1 MRFDPNLSILF
12 PDLPL
17 LERPAAAAAL
27 GFDMAELWWPFDGP
41 VPAGRDV
48 DDLAEAFGAAGVGLV
63 LLNLWLGDPS
73 AGQHGL
79 VALPGERARFRDN
92 VEAAVAI
99 AGRLGGTVINSHYG
113 NLTADLARSALDE
126 TAVEN
131 LAFAAE
137 RAASVGAT
145 LVIEPL
151 NPVDFPRYGLRR
163 TQDALDLADRVL
175 AQAGA
180 TVRILFD
187 VYHVQRTEGDLI
199 ARIEAHAGRFG
210 HVQIA
215 DVPGRFRP
223 GTGEIAFERV
233 LPALERAGYDGF
245 VGLEYRPSPDPAE
258 TFAWL
263 PADRRRSRPGGA
275 PAAPRRPEGSARG
288 PNPGPTSRDNWG
300 SRC

>member
-12 PDLPL
+12 PDRPL

-41 VPAGRDV
+41 VPAQREV
-48 DDLAEAFGAAGVGLV
+48 DDLVEAFGAAGIGLV

-79 VALPGERARFRDN
+79 VALPHGRTRFRDN
-92 VEAAVAI
+92 VDAAAAI
-99 AGRLGGTVINSHYG
+99 AGRLGGTIINSHYG
-113 NLTADLARSALDE
+113 NVTGDLARSVLDE
-126 TAVEN
+126 TAVGN

-137 RAASVGAT
+137 RAAAVGAT

-163 TQDALDLADRVL
+163 TRDALDLADRVL
-175 AQAGA
+175 AETGA
-180 TVRILFD
+180 TVKILFD
-187 VYHVQRTEGDLI
+187 VYHVQRSEGDLI
-199 ARIEAHAGRFG
+199 ARIEAHADCFG
-210 HVQIA
+210 HVQVA
-215 DVPGRFRP
+215 DVPGRFHP

-233 LPALERAGYDGF
+233 FLALERAGYDGY

-263 PADRRRSRPGGA
+263 PTDRRRSRPNGA
-275 PAAPRRPEGSARG
+275 SEARRQPEGQA
-288 PNPGPTSRDNWG
+288 
-300 SRC
+300 

>member
-12 PDLPL
+12 PDRPL

-27 GFDMAELWWPFDGP
+27 GFDAAELWWPFDRP
-41 VPAGRDV
+41 VPSEREV
-48 DDLAEAFGAAGVGLV
+48 DDLVEAFGAADIGLV
-63 LLNLWLGDPS
+63 LLNLWLGDPA

-79 VALPGERARFRDN
+79 VALPHERGRFRDN
-92 VEAAVAI
+92 VDAAVAI

-113 NLTADLARSALDE
+113 NLPGDLPADVLDR

-131 LAFAAE
+131 LAFVAA
-137 RAASVGAT
+137 RAATVGAT
-145 LVIEPL
+145 VVIEAL
-151 NPVDFPRYGLRR
+151 NPVDFPRYGLHR
-163 TQDALDLADRVL
+163 TQEALALADRVL
-175 AQAGA
+175 AETGA
-180 TVRILFD
+180 EVRILFD

-199 ARIEAHAGRFG
+199 ARIGAHADRFG
-210 HVQIA
+210 HFQVA
-215 DVPGRFRP
+215 DAPGRYHP

-263 PADRRRSRPGGA
+263 PVERRRSRPGRGGPVTA
-275 PAAPRRPEGSARG
+275 GSA
-288 PNPGPTSRDNWG
+288 P
-300 SRC
+300 